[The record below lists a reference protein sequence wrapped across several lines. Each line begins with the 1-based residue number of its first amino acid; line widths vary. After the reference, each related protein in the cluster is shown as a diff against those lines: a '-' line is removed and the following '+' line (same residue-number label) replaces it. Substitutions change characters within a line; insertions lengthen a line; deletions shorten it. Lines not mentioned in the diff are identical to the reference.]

1 MPGVAPAVSGVT
13 ITEGPLGVDEL
24 VAVARGAPVAI
35 GAGAR
40 ARIEASRAV
49 VERALRAGKPVY
61 GLNTGVGHLKDMR
74 LPDEELGRMQEFF
87 VTSHAGGIGPSL
99 PEEVVRAAM
108 AVRLNGLARGGSGA
122 SPAVADVLAAML
134 NAHVHPIVPET
145 GSVGAGDLG
154 QMACIALVAIGRGWA
169 RVGGEVVGGEEAL
182 RRADIEPITLGP
194 KDGLAI
200 MSANGVSIGQG
211 ALVVDRAAAAV
222 RAADVLVSLS
232 LEAIR
237 GNPSFAAPAIA
248 RAKPFPGQLASCEN
262 IRAALHG
269 SYLHDPSAP
278 RSIQDALSF
287 RVAPQVHGALHEHV
301 EWLRRAVDVE
311 LNALSD
317 NPLVAVD
324 EDAMISNG
332 NFHPIMLALAGDA
345 LRVAI
350 AHVGQLSERRM
361 GQLWDAFFGRI
372 ANLGPEPTG
381 GASAPELFGL
391 SLRYP
396 AAALFAE
403 LKQLAAPATLD
414 APPLDIGIEDHGTSA
429 PLSVRKADNAVG
441 MLEDVLA
448 VELLLAR
455 DVLATGPERPVLG
468 RGTGAAL
475 QTAEDALA
483 DTDGDHA
490 PAAVHRALR
499 RRLVAEI
506 AGPASPAG

>member
-1 MPGVAPAVSGVT
+1 MAAGAAVT
-13 ITEGPLGVDEL
+13 ITEGPLGVGEL
-24 VAVARGAPVAI
+24 VEVAHGAPVAL

-40 ARIEASRAV
+40 ARVEASRAV
-49 VERALRAGKPVY
+49 VERALRHGAPVY

-87 VTSHAGGIGPSL
+87 VSSHAGGIGPSL

-122 SPAVADVLAAML
+122 SPAMADVLAAML

-154 QMACIALVAIGRGWA
+154 QMACIGLVAIGRGWA
-169 RVGGEVVGGEEAL
+169 RVGGEVVDGGEAL
-182 RRADIEPITLGP
+182 RRAGIEPIRLGP
-194 KDGLAI
+194 KDGLAM
-200 MSANGVSIGQG
+200 MSANGISIGQG
-211 ALVVDRAAAAV
+211 ALVVDRAAAAAH
-222 RAADVLVSLS
+222 AADVVVSLS

-237 GNPSFAAPAIA
+237 GNPSFTAPAVA
-248 RAKPFPGQLASCEN
+248 RAKPFPGQLTTCEN
-262 IRAALHG
+262 MRAALEG
-269 SYLHDPSAP
+269 SYLHDPEAP
-278 RSIQDALSF
+278 RSIQDPLSF
-287 RVAPQVHGALHEHV
+287 RVAPQVNGALHEHV
-301 EWLRRAVDVE
+301 AWLRRAVDVE

-345 LRVAI
+345 LRVSI

-372 ANLGPEPTG
+372 ANLGPAPEG
-381 GASAPELFGL
+381 EGAPELFGL

-429 PLSVRKADNAVG
+429 PLSIRKADNALG

-455 DVLATGPERPVLG
+455 DVLATVPERPVLG
-468 RGTGAAL
+468 RGTARAL

-499 RRLVAEI
+499 RRLVREI
-506 AGPASPAG
+506 AGASVSVA